1 MGTRLALL
9 LFGIAL
15 GGVLGAC
22 GKEIGDACIVGSDCS
37 PNGDR
42 LCDPSSLDGYC
53 TIQGCDYSTC
63 PGEAA
68 CIRFFTGN
76 FTNKTCDPAKTADAC
91 TTSAVDCCSLDELCS
106 IEGAVDP
113 ILGHCVP
120 RSSELRYCMR
130 TCDSDGDCR
139 DGYECRDLAKM
150 KAHGGEPVL
159 APSLTPG
166 APRPVVDENS
176 PKFCA
181 AAPVTP

>member
-1 MGTRLALL
+1 M
-9 LFGIAL
+9 
-15 GGVLGAC
+15 
-22 GKEIGDACIVGSDCS
+22 
-37 PNGDR
+37 
-42 LCDPSSLDGYC
+42 
-53 TIQGCDYSTC
+53 
-63 PGEAA
+63 
-68 CIRFFTGN
+68 
-76 FTNKTCDPAKTADAC
+76 
-91 TTSAVDCCSLDELCS
+91 DCCSLDELCS

-113 ILGHCVP
+113 IQSHCVP
-120 RSSELRYCMR
+120 RSSEIRYCMR